1 MNVIEMTSDEIDNV
15 LRVVTAILN
24 LGNVNYIPDP
34 AAQGEDKVKVG
45 KRGSTRQILSTSF
58 CRQNCYA
65 AGID

>member
-45 KRGSTRQILSTSF
+45 NEDHLDKFCLLLSV
-58 CRQNCYA
+58 RQNCYA